1 MTRIRILGL
10 CLVAMFALSAMVTS
24 VAQAQ
29 ATSIGDINSGRTAL
43 HFGGARASEAV
54 DCPRLRE
61 EIELTATQL
70 TALSTT
76 IEEIQ
81 NVVLPAVRTALRK
94 VGSEL
99 KKVGDQLHAV
109 DVKLE
114 NVKARKDVVL
124 AELAASPSEELEAVL
139 LRDLAKLEIT
149 EVEVKE
155 AKVAIEETQA
165 ALLEEQTELLEDRVD
180 LEGELA
186 ALQSERAIVRAH
198 LETLKKTLAKLE
210 EEMVC

>member
-10 CLVAMFALSAMVTS
+10 CLVAIFAFSAMIAS
-24 VAQAQ
+24 AAQAE

-43 HFGGARASEAV
+43 HLGGAGAAEAV

-70 TALSTT
+70 TGLNKT

-94 VGSEL
+94 VSSEL
-99 KKVGDQLHAV
+99 KKVGDELHAI

-114 NVKARKDVVL
+114 NVKARKDVIL
-124 AELAASPSEELEAVL
+124 AELAASPSKELEAVL

-155 AKVAIEETQA
+155 AKVVIEERLT
-165 ALLEEQTELLEDRVD
+165 ALLEEQTELLEYKED

-186 ALQSERAIVRAH
+186 ALQSERAIVRAQ